1 MGPVHPP
8 TVDGQNKVDM
18 SRCPLDSVSWWPVVD
33 GEVEVTKHGADE
45 GALALRRLG
54 PGECFGEIAL
64 VSDQPRSATVRSV
77 TSVNVL
83 AVDREAFHTLFSHL
97 PPLRRFFEQLVET
110 RLKGLGEEMA

>member
-1 MGPVHPP
+1 M
-8 TVDGQNKVDM
+8 
-18 SRCPLDSVSWWPVVD
+18 LVD

-45 GALALRRLG
+45 GVLALRRLG

-83 AVDREAFHTLFSHL
+83 AVDREAFRALFSHL
-97 PPLRRFFEQLVET
+97 PPLRRFFEQLVEM